1 MKKISKNILLVSSV
15 GLAGST
21 FAVTNTHPVFVA
33 SNAATNANSSQD
45 VASAQTQVNEA
56 QKEVNQEDY

>member
-15 GLAGST
+15 GLAGSA
-21 FAVTNTHPVFVA
+21 FVVTNTHPVFAA

-45 VASAQTQVNEA
+45 VTSAQTQVNDA
-56 QKEVNQEDY
+56 QKEVDQEDY